1 MVINYI
7 NIICFLLLQYL
18 HKEKDLKLRVK
29 PKVWAFAFLQQEVYS
44 AAVVLSQVIFS
55 QLELSRRNEA
65 PEHTKLN
72 CLEEYKRKA
81 ITKAVLWMKNKSRD
95 PWSFKWELNYEDEE
109 IIGSDVEA
117 VNSAFLHFN
126 ILNEVDAKGPFL
138 FDDVDTQSS
147 IESLGDFI
155 TRLSDPSTNSVP
167 TTEEVFS
174 TFFAIANSDT
184 DTDAAEAEKHPQELK
199 ALITPTAILK
209 DLTLISKPEIDEAF
223 IVRLLSIVH
232 LCISYC
238 LFGIFKVRNFKFG
251 LNL

>member
-1 MVINYI
+1 MVIKYI
-7 NIICFLLLQYL
+7 NILCFLLLQYL

-44 AAVVLSQVIFS
+44 AAVVLSQVTFS
-55 QLELSRRNEA
+55 QSELSKRNEA

-72 CLEEYKRKA
+72 CLDEYKRKA
-81 ITKAVLWMKNKSRD
+81 ITKAVVWMKNKSRD
-95 PWSFKWELNYEDEE
+95 PWSYKCDLNYGDEE
-109 IIGSDVEA
+109 IIGSDIEA

-147 IESLGDFI
+147 IESIRDFI
-155 TRLSDPSTNSVP
+155 TRLSDPSSNSVP

-184 DTDAAEAEKHPQELK
+184 DAAESEKPPQELK

-209 DLTLISKPEIDEAF
+209 DLTLIAKPEIDEAF
-223 IVRLLSIVH
+223 IVRLLIIVH